1 MTHAHYISFPLF
13 STTIST
19 HVQYDPCLLCPMLD
33 MLHTHYAPCLLC
45 FKHIFS
51 IPGMPH
57 AHHAHSHK
65 APCPLCPM
73 LIVPHAH
80 YIQCFMCPSMSTSIM
95 AHDNWV
101 IIFPQQSLPHGIRI
115 ICSTTFYFVIPFS
128 LFHLISFFMHY

>member
-1 MTHAHYISFPLF
+1 MLIISHFHYSPRPFQPMSNMTHVYCAQCLICYTPIMPHVYYAS
-13 STTIST
+13 ST
-19 HVQYDPCLLCPMLD
+19 
-33 MLHTHYAPCLLC
+33 
-45 FKHIFS
+45 FFS

-57 AHHAHSHK
+57 AHHTHSHK